1 MNKKIIAVIILVVV
15 IAGAYASY
23 YAYASM
29 VMVPEDLKIFKS
41 ELESLSSPAIPES
54 ELKELEESSRM
65 IENFDALSLAS
76 QSERNNIA
84 ESMIS
89 ENENFTNEM
98 QEFRINFTNNREIS
112 QRYDLML
119 KGDVANEIRS
129 AYNYETLDLIDKI
142 KNNTDKQAED
152 IKKGDSKAY
161 ANDVREFVK
170 LAKKLNENLDQTRT
184 HLQNVVNE
192 LGG

>member
-15 IAGAYASY
+15 MAGAYASY

-84 ESMIS
+84 EIMIS
-89 ENENFTNEM
+89 ENENFTSEM
-98 QEFRINFTNNREIS
+98 QEFRNNFTNNREIS

>member
-15 IAGAYASY
+15 MAGAYASY

-29 VMVPEDLKIFKS
+29 VMVPEDLKIFES
-41 ELESLSSPAIPES
+41 ELESLSSPAIHES

-84 ESMIS
+84 EIMIS
-89 ENENFTNEM
+89 ENENFTSEM
-98 QEFRINFTNNREIS
+98 QEFRNNFTNNREIS

>member
-29 VMVPEDLKIFKS
+29 VMVPEDLKIFES
-41 ELESLSSPAIPES
+41 ELESLSSPAIHES

-84 ESMIS
+84 EIMIS
-89 ENENFTNEM
+89 ENENFTSEM
-98 QEFRINFTNNREIS
+98 QEFRNNFTNNREIS

>member
-15 IAGAYASY
+15 MAGAYASY

-54 ELKELEESSRM
+54 ELKELEESARM

-119 KGDVANEIRS
+119 KGEVANEIRS

>member
-1 MNKKIIAVIILVVV
+1 MNKKIIAAIILVVV
-15 IAGAYASY
+15 MAGAYASY

-29 VMVPEDLKIFKS
+29 VMVPEDLKIFES
-41 ELESLSSPAIPES
+41 ELESLSSPAIHES

-84 ESMIS
+84 EIMIS
-89 ENENFTNEM
+89 ENENFTSEM
-98 QEFRINFTNNREIS
+98 QEFRNNFTNNREIS

>member
-84 ESMIS
+84 EIMIS
-89 ENENFTNEM
+89 ENENFTSEM
-98 QEFRINFTNNREIS
+98 QEFRNNFTNNREIS

>member
-1 MNKKIIAVIILVVV
+1 VV

-29 VMVPEDLKIFKS
+29 VMVPEDLKIFES
-41 ELESLSSPAIPES
+41 ELESLSSPAISES

-84 ESMIS
+84 EIMIS
-89 ENENFTNEM
+89 ENENFTSEM
-98 QEFRINFTNNREIS
+98 QEFRNNFTNNREIS